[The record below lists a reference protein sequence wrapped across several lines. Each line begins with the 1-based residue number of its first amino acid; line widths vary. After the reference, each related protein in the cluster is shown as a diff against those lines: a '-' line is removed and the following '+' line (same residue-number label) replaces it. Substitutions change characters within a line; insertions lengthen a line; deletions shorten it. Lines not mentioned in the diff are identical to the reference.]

1 MINTSSTLAAPPTLS
16 SYAAFLRS
24 EKLEDFVRFQLE
36 QSENLDIPVLKL
48 LDSVPIEQIIEYGR
62 QSAKELFTCFENN
75 THDLFIENSVR
86 RILNDE
92 VPGISKGDVRA
103 EDITMMNLLR
113 RKALFHFLPEFV
125 SDHRLAIGIVTEIA
139 TFFGRL
145 ETRMINTFLEIFRN
159 SLKEEF
165 YFKKKITN
173 TTPGILYVLELD
185 SFNVIY
191 TNERALNFLGYSQDD
206 LIQMGKNLFSQVIFK
221 EDLPVVTGKK
231 KLFEN
236 ASDNDV
242 IVLEFRLTARDG
254 STKWVRNYE
263 SIFKRDEQGV
273 PTQVIG
279 IALDINDEKNISREL
294 SLREQQLIESDKLY
308 KQAQSLTHIG
318 NYSWE
323 LKTGKV
329 YWSDELYRIYELEPG
344 QSSMSYSR
352 LNTFTHP
359 HDKER
364 ADLTIQEALESK
376 TPFDFHYRIILKDE
390 RVKILHAKGE
400 IELDEYGEASTVIG
414 TIQDVSE
421 MQTLVE
427 RLQESNTSLEE
438 FAYIASHD
446 LQEPLRKISTF
457 GDRLMTQMEK
467 LNPEGQKFLRK
478 IVESSVRMQQ
488 MINDLLSVSVISN
501 ERTFSHVNLNDILE
515 EVLINL
521 EHKIEEKKAI
531 ISYEQLPETF
541 VIPSQFRQL
550 FQNLIS
556 NSLKFSRPGVPLK
569 IDITHSYT
577 NKLPEQYSRNK
588 KPGKYLAIEVKDNGI
603 GINNAYAEKIFTIFQ
618 RLHGKHE
625 YEGTGIGLAI
635 CKKIVE
641 HHGGVIRANGMLDVG
656 TTFTIIIPA

>member
-1 MINTSSTLAAPPTLS
+1 MINTSSTLAAQPSLS
-16 SYAAFLRS
+16 SYAAFLKS
-24 EKLEDFVRFQLE
+24 EKLEEFVRFQLE
-36 QSENLDIPVLKL
+36 QSENLEIPVLKL
-48 LDSVPIEQIIEYGR
+48 LNSVSLDKIMEYGR

-75 THDLFIENSVR
+75 THDLFIENSVN
-86 RILNDE
+86 RILNE
-92 VPGISKGDVRA
+92 EIPGISKGEIKA

-125 SDHRLAIGIVTEIA
+125 LDQRVAIGIVTEIA
-139 TFFGRL
+139 TFFSRL
-145 ETRMINTFLEIFRN
+145 ETRMINTFLELFRN
-159 SLKEEF
+159 SLNEEF
-165 YFKKKITN
+165 YFKKKLTN

-185 SFNVIY
+185 SFNVVY

-206 LIQMGKNLFSQVIFK
+206 LIKMGKHLFSHVICK
-221 EDLPVVTGKK
+221 DDLAIVSGKK
-231 KLFEN
+231 QLFQN

-242 IVLEFRLTARDG
+242 IVLEFRLIARDG

-279 IALDINDEKNISREL
+279 IALDINDEKNISQEL
-294 SLREQQLIESDKLY
+294 SVREQQLIESEKLY
-308 KQAQSLTHIG
+308 KQAQALTHIG

-323 LKTGKV
+323 LNSGKV

-344 QSSMSYSR
+344 QSVMSYTR

-359 HDKER
+359 HDKDR
-364 ADLTIQEALESK
+364 ADLTIREALENKS
-376 TPFDFHYRIILKDE
+376 PFEFHYRIILKNE
-390 RVKILHAKGE
+390 KVKILHIKGE
-400 IELDEYGEASTVIG
+400 ISVDAQGDAFAVVG
-414 TIQDVSE
+414 TIQDVTE
-421 MQTLVE
+421 MQTLLE
-427 RLQESNTSLEE
+427 ELQESNTSLEE

-457 GDRLMTQMEK
+457 GDRLTSQIEN

-501 ERTFSHVNLNDILE
+501 ERTFSHVNLNNILE
-515 EVLINL
+515 EVIINL
-521 EHKIEEKKAI
+521 EHKIDEKKAEI
-531 ISYEQLPETF
+531 NYEQLPDTY

-569 IDITHSYT
+569 INITHSYT

-588 KPGKYLAIEVKDNGI
+588 KPGNYLVIEVTDNGI

>member
-1 MINTSSTLAAPPTLS
+1 MINTSSTLADPSLS
-16 SYAAFLRS
+16 TYAAFLRS
-24 EKLEDFVRFQLE
+24 EKLEEFVRFQLE
-36 QSENLDIPVLKL
+36 QSANLEIPVLKL
-48 LDSVPIEQIIEYGR
+48 LNSESIEKIIEYGR
-62 QSAKELFTCFENN
+62 QSAKELLTCFENN
-75 THDLFIENSVR
+75 AQELFIEKSVN

-92 VPGISKGDVRA
+92 IPGISKGEIKA

-113 RKALFHFLPEFV
+113 RKALFHFLPQFV
-125 SDHRLAIGIVTEIA
+125 SDQHLAIKIVTEIA
-139 TFFGRL
+139 TFFSRL
-145 ETRMINTFLEIFRN
+145 ETRMINTFLEIFRD

-165 YFKKKITN
+165 YFKQKLTN

-191 TNERALNFLGYSQDD
+191 TNERAINFLGYTQDD
-206 LIQMGKNLFSQVIFK
+206 LIKMGKHLFYHVIYK
-221 EDLPVVTGKK
+221 EDLKIVSGKK
-231 KLFEN
+231 KLFEH

-242 IVLEFRLTARDG
+242 VVLEFRLIARDG
-254 STKWVRNYE
+254 SAKWIRNYE
-263 SIFKRDEQGV
+263 SIFKRNEQGV

-279 IALDINDEKNISREL
+279 IAIDINDEKNISQKL
-294 SLREQQLIESDKLY
+294 SIREQQLVESEKLY

-329 YWSDELYRIYELEPG
+329 YWSEELYRIYELEPG
-344 QSSMSYSR
+344 QSSLSYNR

-364 ADLTIQEALESK
+364 TDLTIREAIVNK
-376 TPFDFHYRIILKDE
+376 NPFDFHYRIVLKNDK
-390 RVKILHAKGE
+390 VKILHAKGE
-400 IELDEYGEASTVIG
+400 ISVGENGEADAVLG
-414 TIQDVSE
+414 TIQDVTE
-421 MQTLVE
+421 LQILLKK
-427 RLQESNTSLEE
+427 LQESNESLEE

-457 GDRLMTQMEK
+457 GDRLTTQIDN
-467 LNPEGQKFLRK
+467 LNPEGQRFLKK

-501 ERTFSHVNLNDILE
+501 ENTFSHVNLNSLLE
-515 EVLINL
+515 EVLMNL
-521 EHKIEEKKAI
+521 EHKIEEKKAAI
-531 ISYEQLPETF
+531 HYELLPETY

-556 NSLKFSRPGVPLK
+556 NSLKFSRPGVPLE
-569 IDITHSYT
+569 IYITHNYT
-577 NKLPEQYSRNK
+577 DKLPEHYSRTN
-588 KPGKYLAIEVKDNGI
+588 KPGKYLVIEVRDNGI
-603 GINNAYAEKIFTIFQ
+603 GINNAYAEKIFAIFQ